1 MSTWIIPPPLGRN
14 GLHCIKFLHQMG
26 KLLLNLTPGE
36 PLALMK
42 KLPCFDDPIELDV
55 LLVGALHLG
64 VHDLINC
71 HMFNAVRIELCRGQV
86 LVASEVSRRGGKYGR
101 SSSTLNTGC
110 KPRKGGILNSKSFS
124 PTTLVMV

>member
-1 MSTWIIPPPLGRN
+1 MSTWISPPPLGRN
-14 GLHCIKFLHQMG
+14 GLHCIKFLHHMG

-64 VHDLINC
+64 VHDLINYHVQC
-71 HMFNAVRIELCRGQV
+71 SQD
-86 LVASEVSRRGGKYGR
+86 
-101 SSSTLNTGC
+101 
-110 KPRKGGILNSKSFS
+110 
-124 PTTLVMV
+124 